1 MIFGKK
7 NSNSTTQKAMI
18 TFCRRYFK
26 GNYHILI
33 MLIVIIGLGI
43 VGNNIL
49 PYVYGKLIDALTNAK
64 LQNFNKYIAVYF
76 SLLVLCS
83 FLTAAEKTAGNLF
96 VFTITNKI
104 KGNIFNRITRMQQYR
119 LEKFSVGE
127 LISRLESDAGNIVS
141 FCVNFISSSILITF
155 NFIIAGYMIVAISRS
170 MAYLALIYIPAS
182 VLIYAIF
189 KKKLRKLTI
198 LRRKFGDKFY
208 TYMNDSL
215 SNILGIKAFQLE
227 SEMSVRY
234 DSLLSKQLELEQDIV
249 NLGNKVQI
257 SNSFVSTLF
266 NLVIMCLAARF
277 IGKGHLSIGSFVSF
291 NLYIGKLMDAVQNV
305 QSINMDKQRT
315 FVSLERILSFIE
327 NPVED
332 VNGQVSGIIK
342 EKFSSLSVKGVKFN
356 YGENEVLHNLDFDI
370 NSYGLY
376 SIIGKNGSGK
386 STLIKLLIKLY
397 PPLQGEIYLNE
408 HPYKTLSTKELREC
422 ITYIQKETFILNDS
436 IINNLRLADKELDL
450 PTAEEAC
457 KKVGLHGYIMT
468 LPEGYDTQLGE
479 KGMVFSSGLRQKLNF
494 ARALIKNSHIILL
507 DEITSDLDG
516 ESEKEIVGILR
527 RLSKEKVLISISHKI
542 ETIINSDEIFI
553 MDHGRFTEHGRHDEL
568 MERSWVYKSLINKI
582 QDK

>member
-1 MIFGKK
+1 MISGKK
-7 NSNSTTQKAMI
+7 DNNTITKKAMI
-18 TFCRRYFK
+18 TFCRKYFK
-26 GNYHILI
+26 GSNHILI
-33 MLIVIIGLGI
+33 MLLVIIVLGI

-49 PYVYGKLIDALTNAK
+49 PYFYGKIIDVLTNA
-64 LQNFNKYIAVYF
+64 QMRNFNKYIAVYF
-76 SLLVLCS
+76 TLLLLCS
-83 FLTAAEKTAGNLF
+83 FLTAAEKTVGNLF

-104 KGNIFNRITRMQQYR
+104 KGNIYNKITKMQQYC

-141 FCVNFISSSILITF
+141 FCINFISSSILIIF

-170 MAYLALIYIPAS
+170 MAYLALIYIPVS
-182 VLIYAIF
+182 VLIYVIF

-198 LRRKFGDKFY
+198 LRRRFGDKFY

-227 SEMSVRY
+227 SEMSGRY
-234 DSLLSKQLELEQDIV
+234 DNLLSKQVKLEQDIV

-257 SNSFVSTLF
+257 SNSFASTLF
-266 NLVIMCLAARF
+266 NLVIMYLAAGF

-305 QSINMDKQRT
+305 QSINMDKQRA
-315 FVSLERILSFIE
+315 FVSLERICSFIE

-332 VNGQVSGIIK
+332 VNGHFTGIIK
-342 EKFSSLSVKGVKFN
+342 EKFSSLSVKGLKFN
-356 YGENEVLHNLDFDI
+356 YGENKVLRNLDFEI

-397 PPLQGEIYLNE
+397 TPLEGEISLNE
-408 HPYKTLSTKELREC
+408 HPYRTLPAKELREY

-436 IINNLRLADKELDL
+436 IINNLRLADKDLDL
-450 PTAEEAC
+450 MAAEEAC
-457 KKVGLHGYIMT
+457 KKAGLHEYIIT

-494 ARALIKNSHIILL
+494 ARALIKNSYIILL

-516 ESEKEIVGILR
+516 ESEKEIVGILK

-553 MDHGRFTEHGRHDEL
+553 MDHGRLSEHGRHDEL
-568 MERSWVYKSLINKI
+568 MEKSQTYKGLINKI